1 MLSILSGKF
10 YFTDHLPKDTKI
22 FASKI
27 RATQS
32 NTMKYMPYKNA
43 KILTILSVILFSAVA
58 LVSFFLQTTYM
69 NVVLPL
75 FIFYIILIINSYFS
89 ILLFLQIIPRHM
101 VSQKIIDTL
110 IIILYLTL
118 GLTFALPL
126 FFAFLLTLIF
136 ILCVVKYTLLLNVV
150 TNQPHLLK
158 RKIVIDALGG
168 IMGLLMLGGVILGYP
183 IESSWALVVIFVI
196 ANIHLFFISPLYI
209 SDVPLK
215 GSSTAQNL

>member
-1 MLSILSGKF
+1 
-10 YFTDHLPKDTKI
+10 
-22 FASKI
+22 
-27 RATQS
+27 
-32 NTMKYMPYKNA
+32 MPYKNA